1 MKEIKK
7 KCNRRLK
14 ELYICKNTN
23 EKLVFF
29 FAKLIKNNLQNIYKR
44 AIIIT
49 VKDEMTT

>member
-1 MKEIKK
+1 MKEVKK

-29 FAKLIKNNLQNIYKR
+29 LQN
-44 AIIIT
+44 
-49 VKDEMTT
+49 

>member
-1 MKEIKK
+1 MKEVKK

-29 FAKLIKNNLQNIYKR
+29 FAKLIKKTCKIYIKER
-44 AIIIT
+44 
-49 VKDEMTT
+49 